1 MIESNKIDAVKT
13 TEAGY
18 VKDINEAVRDS
29 GIRLGVQIWELV
41 LTNNQGDNQNP
52 ILSGGDT
59 LTIDING
66 VTVTAAFATDVATT
80 LSNFAANITAQP
92 LVTAKVEKNNKV
104 VITSTENVENTVENA
119 DVTGSTITQL
129 TAKERS
135 ELTAVPA
142 ILVVNQHALEPL
154 RTEVTGTAP
163 NTTTYAG
170 FALAGA
176 NPAEPVWRIQR
187 ITETATTTLI
197 EYADGNENM
206 DNVWNDRASL
216 IYS

>member
-119 DVTGSTITQL
+119 DVTGSDITQL

-135 ELTAVPA
+135 ELTAVPVM
-142 ILVVNQHALEPL
+142 LVLL
-154 RTEVTGTAP
+154 
-163 NTTTYAG
+163 
-170 FALAGA
+170 
-176 NPAEPVWRIQR
+176 
-187 ITETATTTLI
+187 
-197 EYADGNENM
+197 
-206 DNVWNDRASL
+206 
-216 IYS
+216 